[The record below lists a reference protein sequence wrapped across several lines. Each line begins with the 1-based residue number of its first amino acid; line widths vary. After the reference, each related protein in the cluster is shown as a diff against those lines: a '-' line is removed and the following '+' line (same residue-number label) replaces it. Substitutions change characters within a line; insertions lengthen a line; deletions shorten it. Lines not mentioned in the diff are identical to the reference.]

1 MGLPFK
7 KAGPLSRRKAVFS
20 VLGAAALIG
29 AALPT
34 IPTAQAQTPAGYGFD
49 ATASISEE
57 PEFSTQQL
65 ADGGT
70 LGFDC
75 YRIPSLGVA
84 PNGNVLA
91 SWDGRPNNCSDAPQP
106 NSIVGKVS
114 TDNGATWGEQHDI
127 SAGITAEPKT
137 GYSDPS
143 IVVDWERGDVFNFH
157 VKSFDAGYFT
167 SQPGTDP
174 DDRNVAHVAYAKSSD
189 NGSTWVAD
197 TVITDQVVADD
208 TWDSRFAT
216 SGNGIQLQYGAYKG
230 RLVQPSVTRM
240 TNGRVA
246 AVAMLSD
253 DHGATWYPSAP
264 WGNSMDEN
272 KIVELS
278 DGTLMNNSRSSGAD
292 TYRKVSYS
300 TDGGVTWTEPTLDT
314 QLPDPRN
321 NASLIRVFPTA
332 PEGSAQAKVLL
343 FSNTATTSG
352 RTNGT
357 VRMSCDDGQTW
368 PVSKVFEPGAIQY
381 TSMATLPNGDIGML
395 WENSGSN
402 IDMFYSQ
409 FNLSWLEAGCIG
421 VDADETSV
429 TAGETTTMNVTLTN
443 PFDNAIF
450 DRAVSLELPEG
461 WQAED
466 IRVSIPSGESVTI
479 PVQVIAPLVAD
490 NGELP
495 VEVSIL
501 DGADR
506 YTGRLNLTVQGG
518 QEPAPTSVKVSIPNL
533 KDTYVAGE
541 KISINF
547 AVDNPF
553 DVTVN
558 SVPSLGEG
566 ENWMPANLRGFDPEQ
581 GTPNCRYKNLGAN
594 RSYDCTT
601 TTYEVSDLDVERGYV
616 DIPTVWT
623 FTNSAGETVWSKNVD
638 VPRIELN
645 GTQDAVTDAIVTV
658 DPINPV
664 HSNGQSQTVKVQANV
679 TSKGDLPAGS
689 TVIFYLDSSP
699 IDTAAVD
706 AEGHASISIDVDN
719 IASEQPER
727 TFEVRARLVVPED
740 APRSIARDALAR
752 FTVLPEQVQQNSL
765 VIMNHPD
772 VVSDGQTKTIVI
784 AAKATAHDGSPVA
797 IGTLITFR
805 VNGIERDVVPT
816 NAQGTAKLQ
825 LDLKPVNTED
835 EEYEV
840 TVESELDELTAQTTF
855 KVLAGEEEEPTSTEE
870 QPSETEQPTEP
881 EEESTGVDGSSN
893 GGSFVALL
901 ALLAALGGI
910 VGAVLGLLKL

>member
-1 MGLPFK
+1 MGFPFK

-20 VLGAAALIG
+20 ALGAAALIG
-29 AALPT
+29 AALPA
-34 IPTAQAQTPAGYGFD
+34 IPTAQAQTGTGYGFD

-57 PEFSTQQL
+57 PKFTTQQL

-84 PNGNVLA
+84 PNGDVLA
-91 SWDGRPNNCSDAPQP
+91 SWDGRPNNCADAPQP
-106 NSIVGKVS
+106 NSIVGRVS
-114 TDNGATWGEQHDI
+114 TDSGATWGEQNDI
-127 SAGITAEPKT
+127 STGITAEPKT

-143 IVVDWERGDVFNFH
+143 IVVDWETGDVLNFH
-157 VKSFDAGYFT
+157 VKSFDAGYFN

-174 DDRNVAHVAYAKSSD
+174 NDRNVVHVAYATSED
-189 NGSTWVAD
+189 NGATWVPD
-197 TVITDQVVADD
+197 TVITDQVVADE

-216 SGNGIQLQYGAYKG
+216 SGNGIQLQYGAHKG

-278 DGTLMNNSRSSGAD
+278 DGTLMNNSRSSSGAE

-321 NASLIRVFPTA
+321 NASIIRAFPAA

-357 VRMSCDDGQTW
+357 IRMSCDDGQTW
-368 PVSKVFEPGAIQY
+368 PISKVFEPGAIQY
-381 TSMATLPNGDIGML
+381 TSMATLPNGDIGLL
-395 WENSGSN
+395 WENNGSN
-402 IDMFYSQ
+402 IDIFYSQ
-409 FNLSWLEAGCIG
+409 FNLSWLDAGCIG
-421 VDADETSV
+421 VDADEFSV
-429 TAGETTTMNVTLTN
+429 TAGESTTLNVTLTN
-443 PFDNAIF
+443 PFDNAIV
-450 DRAVSLELPEG
+450 DRAVSLALPEG
-461 WQAED
+461 WQAESV
-466 IRVSIPSGESVTI
+466 RVSIPSGGSVTV
-479 PVQVIAPLVAD
+479 PVQITAPLVAD
-490 NGELP
+490 NGDLP
-495 VEVSIL
+495 VEFSIL

-518 QEPAPTSVKVSIPNL
+518 QEPSPETEPSVKVNVPNL
-533 KDTYVAGE
+533 QDTYATGD
-541 KISINF
+541 KININF
-547 AVDNPF
+547 AVNNPLGI
-553 DVTVN
+553 TVN
-558 SVPSLGEG
+558 SAPSLGEG

-581 GTPNCRYKNLGAN
+581 GAPNCRYRNLGAN
-594 RSYDCTT
+594 QSYNCTT
-601 TTYEVSDLDVERGYV
+601 TTYEVSDSDVERGYV

-623 FTNSAGETVWSKNVD
+623 FTNTAGETVWSKTVD

-664 HSNGQSQTVKVQANV
+664 HSNGQSQTVEVQANV
-679 TSKGDLPAGS
+679 TSEGDLPAGS
-689 TVIFYLDSSP
+689 KVAFYLDSSP

-706 AEGHASISIDVDN
+706 AEGYASISIDVDN
-719 IASEQPER
+719 IASDQPER

-740 APRSIARDALAR
+740 APRSIARDALVR
-752 FTVLPEQVQQNSL
+752 FTVLPELVQQNSL
-765 VIMNHPD
+765 VIMDHPD
-772 VVSDGQTKTIVI
+772 VVSGGQPKTIVVS
-784 AAKATAHDGSPVA
+784 AKATQLDGSPVA
-797 IGTLITFR
+797 VGTPITFH
-805 VNGIERDVVPT
+805 VNGVEHDSVPT
-816 NAQGTAKLQ
+816 DEEGTADLQ
-825 LDLKPVNTED
+825 LTLDPVHNVG

-840 TVESELDELTAQTTF
+840 TVEATLDELTALTTF
-855 KVLAGEEEEPTSTEE
+855 KVLADASEEPS
-870 QPSETEQPTEP
+870 P
-881 EEESTGVDGSSN
+881 VAGSSN